1 MCPAPEWII
10 TSSRFFTPAL
20 NRNPVA
26 GIGFLPF
33 FPGKFQTS
41 SDVQGDALR
50 PEDILIVND
59 GSPFLKTLG
68 LLLADKGHRTCVTDT
83 PSEALAELSRKYFRL
98 VIVKLPGKTADSL
111 ALLSAV
117 KDLNPKARLIIL
129 GEDARF
135 PVEAFKL
142 AVDDYLLLPCRPV
155 EVWRR
160 ITGCLKALGSAA
172 DPETVQGK
180 LNAAN
185 GRVLTKLSLLFH
197 DLRGGLVSLQ
207 AALKLSRRL
216 AQGQLDA
223 DTDGLLDDAA
233 KKADGLETLLE
244 GFLRQA
250 FQRRESDA
258 DPDICHIREDVV
270 APVLDELWHDL
281 QKHCVAL
288 ENHLDFLPTHLGT
301 VKGDKVALRSVIR
314 NLINNAIQHGGKGCS
329 LKIDY
334 DRSEPFFHLQ
344 VFNSGTVPPQKTRQA
359 LSSSL
364 PPGTAKGNR
373 SARGLGLGLRL
384 SREFLRSYG
393 GDIRYE
399 PEPGGTKVQVVL
411 PMS

>member
-1 MCPAPEWII
+1 MR
-10 TSSRFFTPAL
+10 S
-20 NRNPVA
+20 
-26 GIGFLPF
+26 
-33 FPGKFQTS
+33 
-41 SDVQGDALR
+41 
-50 PEDILIVND
+50 EDILILND
-59 GSPFLKTLG
+59 GSPFLKTIG

-83 PSEALAELSRKYFRL
+83 PSEALAELARKYFRL
-98 VIVKLPGKTADSL
+98 VIVKLPGETTDSP
-111 ALLSAV
+111 ALLNAV
-117 KDLNPKARLIIL
+117 RDLNPKARLIIL

-135 PVEAFKL
+135 PVETFKL

-160 ITGCLKALGSAA
+160 ITNCLQALRGAA
-172 DPETVQGK
+172 NPEAIQGK

-223 DTDGLLDDAA
+223 DAARLLDDAG
-233 KKADGLETLLE
+233 KKADGLQTLLE

-250 FQRRESDA
+250 FRCRESDA
-258 DPDICHIREDVV
+258 EPDICHIREDVV

-281 QKHCVAL
+281 QKHGVAL
-288 ENHLDFLPTHLGT
+288 ENHLDFLPAHLGT

-334 DRSEPFFHLQ
+334 DRSEPFFRLQ
-344 VFNSGTVPPQKTRQA
+344 VFNSGPVPPQKTRHA
-359 LSSSL
+359 LPASL
-364 PPGTAKGNR
+364 RPGKAKGNGG
-373 SARGLGLGLRL
+373 ARGLGLGLRL

-399 PEPGGTKVQVVL
+399 PQPGGTKVQVVL